1 MIDPFAVTSPTLAVD
16 EGIVRSPVEFSNALT
31 LDLTDSEIQQALKTI
46 LPITKKWQT
55 IFINKFARD
64 PHFDVDRAMDLVDQ
78 MEREVKETMME
89 KCQLLVSVDVTP
101 LLEGQPIVISFEG
114 ALASHSVSKYGF
126 DHEAKEFEVKRAVN
140 RQEAYYGEKGPQ
152 HGAYKRRDRGQANKD
167 LQQVQDGEVD
177 KPILPEDKST

>member
-126 DHEAKEFEVKRAVN
+126 DHEAKSYEVRKAKDRGEAFLGQKEDPNRVTKNKKRA
-140 RQEAYYGEKGPQ
+140 K
-152 HGAYKRRDRGQANKD
+152 
-167 LQQVQDGEVD
+167 
-177 KPILPEDKST
+177 